1 MDRSP
6 SPSKID
12 VKRLHQLLS
21 ARAYLRA
28 ALYNIRIGKLYLD
41 TRKDFYMLED
51 LANVEELLE
60 ATIERLDKEIGF
72 MVFGPPP
79 EIEPDERV
87 QQIIR
92 EVVFGGD
99 SDKKLPVVIK
109 R

>member
-1 MDRSP
+1 LDKTP
-6 SPSKID
+6 ELV

-28 ALYNIRIGKLYLD
+28 ALYNIKIGKLYLD
-41 TRKDFYMLED
+41 SRRDLYVMED

-60 ATIERLDKEIGF
+60 ATIERLDKEIGL
-72 MVFGPPP
+72 MVFGPP

-92 EVVFGGD
+92 EVIFGGD
-99 SDKKLPVVIK
+99 GDKKLPAIIK

>member
-1 MDRSP
+1 LGGSP
-6 SPSKID
+6 NLD

-28 ALYNIRIGKLYLD
+28 ALYNIRIGGVYLD
-41 TRKDFYMLED
+41 GRKDFYIKED
-51 LANVEELLE
+51 LANVEEVLE
-60 ATIERLDKEIGF
+60 ATIGRLDKEIGF
-72 MVFGPPP
+72 MVYGPPP
-79 EIEPDERV
+79 EIEPDEKI

-99 SDKKLPVVIK
+99 GSSAVVK